1 MHILFFTQCFPPEVN
16 APANRTYDHCK
27 EWVNNGHKVTV
38 ITCAPNHPKGILFD
52 GYKNKLI
59 QTENI
64 NNINVIRVWS
74 FITPNKGL
82 FKRVLGHMTFI
93 PMSLIAGLFVRKVD
107 LVIGTSPQIF
117 SPLIAWLI
125 SIFKRIPW
133 VFEIRDILS
142 ESLLA
147 TMLIKKKNLL
157 SLVETFESFLY
168 KRASLIIVVT
178 NGFKRILVNHG
189 IDENKIHVITNGVDL
204 KKFIPTEKN
213 SNLADSLN
221 LNNSFIVGYIGTHG
235 LAQGLDSILNAAEII
250 QEKYKNNEIKFL
262 FIGDG
267 AEKNKLMLLA
277 KRLNLDNV
285 IFLDI
290 VPREVIKDY
299 WSILD
304 ISIVHLNNTPIFNNT
319 IPSKIFES
327 MAMRVPLLHCVPGE
341 SSEIV
346 VQNKVGL
353 LAEPGNVEN
362 IANEIIKMS
371 NMQEELNLMRD
382 NCSNAVQKYNR
393 SCLAKHMLKI
403 MQMTVNS

>member
-1 MHILFFTQCFPPEVN
+1 
-16 APANRTYDHCK
+16 
-27 EWVNNGHKVTV
+27 
-38 ITCAPNHPKGILFD
+38 
-52 GYKNKLI
+52 
-59 QTENI
+59 
-64 NNINVIRVWS
+64 
-74 FITPNKGL
+74 
-82 FKRVLGHMTFI
+82 
-93 PMSLIAGLFVRKVD
+93 
-107 LVIGTSPQIF
+107 
-117 SPLIAWLI
+117 
-125 SIFKRIPW
+125 
-133 VFEIRDILS
+133 
-142 ESLLA
+142 
-147 TMLIKKKNLL
+147 MLIKKKNLL